1 MHGKG
6 YGFPLPGSS
15 KEAGSDA
22 AAWERSG
29 SARDNS
35 GSDLT
40 TAARC
45 KQASE
50 HKNAKQQ
57 SNAIMHA
64 LLSTVKVELGCGEL
78 SVANWQR

>member
-22 AAWERSG
+22 AWERSG
-29 SARDNS
+29 SARDNT
-35 GSDLT
+35 GPDLT